1 MPTTPVYG
9 LPYPS
14 LSDSPNGPA
23 QFQALAQ
30 AVETQLQRLDSVP
43 AAVTATDAGAV
54 STASTTFTNLA
65 GDPGVAFTAPPSG
78 RVLVSIGSAFDG
90 NAADTWSMMGFQ
102 IRTGSVVGSGTIVYA
117 ANDNDACGTMGTND
131 AAIGRTTLVTSLIAG
146 SPYNAQALYKRFSG
160 SGTAFYA
167 RRTISV
173 IPTA

>member
-1 MPTTPVYG
+1 MATTPIYG
-9 LPYPS
+9 LPYPT
-14 LSDSPNGPA
+14 LSDAPNGAA
-23 QFQALAQ
+23 QIQALAQ

-43 AAVTATDAGAV
+43 AAVTASDSGAV
-54 STASTTFTNLA
+54 STTSSTFVALA

-78 RVLVSIGSAFDG
+78 RVLVTIGSAFDG

-117 ANDNDACGTMGTND
+117 ANDNDTCGIMGTND
-131 AAIGRTTLVTSLIAG
+131 AANGRSTLVTSLIAG
-146 SPYNAQALYKRFSG
+146 TSYNAQALYKRFSG